1 MQKCRDKSV
10 LRAGSGFQYVQRVLE
25 TVRVGTLLDKKH
37 RFLRRSWDFKTLRIA
52 LSLFSYLPSLLSL
65 KLTTISCSVREQRLA
80 VTLCTICDLSQL
92 GSRSLTETIVRRKS
106 RDAKK
111 PIRVPLR
118 QAPITITTIKPTN
131 LNRKGIKDILWPP
144 AAWLARNAHAYPR
157 CSSCPWLLLIIV
169 INNINADFV
178 DSSKARLIDLSS
190 LSTIFRIPRSTSWLT
205 PIQEHKGDGYQSRV
219 KTIKNIPY
227 LI

>member
-1 MQKCRDKSV
+1 MQRVREEGVRARNAKMSRQVRPPCRFWIPV
-10 LRAGSGFQYVQRVLE
+10 CPTCVLE

-65 KLTTISCSVREQRLA
+65 KLTTISCSAREQRLA

-92 GSRSLTETIVRRKS
+92 GSQSLTETIVRRKS

-111 PIRVPLR
+111 PIRVPPR

-144 AAWLARNAHAYPR
+144 AAWFVRNAHAYPR
-157 CSSCPWLLLIIV
+157 CCLPLATL
-169 INNINADFV
+169 NYRY
-178 DSSKARLIDLSS
+178 K
-190 LSTIFRIPRSTSWLT
+190 
-205 PIQEHKGDGYQSRV
+205 
-219 KTIKNIPY
+219 
-227 LI
+227 